1 MDRTSASQRATR
13 EAEATV
19 TEPHLGESVVTF
31 ASPSSLSRIRHRSG
45 LRAYAA
51 VVCCGLLLSGPAV
64 ATAATPPAQPWAHAQ
79 HKEPE
84 RGTLVSAE
92 KLYTLATSQAVAA
105 ELGAAGFEDDTVRH
119 GVVAYRL
126 VYRTVDAY
134 GRPTTASGL
143 FVVPLSRQKHV
154 RTVSFAHGTGSHKD
168 DSPSMQR
175 GEFVSAPVIAHAA
188 AGAAAVAPDYL
199 GMGKGPGLHPWMDIA
214 SETTASL
221 DMLRAA
227 RAFAPRTGHVL
238 ERQVMVTG
246 FSQGA
251 SAALGLGRA
260 LEAGEDRWFGL
271 GALAPVS
278 GAYDFGGTE
287 LPALIAGRL
296 EPKSGVVYAA
306 YTLVAFNRLHHVY
319 DSPGEVFRAPYD
331 STVEALFDGA
341 HTGEQLM
348 RGTPDTLDEL
358 LTGHGR
364 DLLAHPTGPLAAALR
379 TTDAVCTDWVPR
391 APVRLYMAAGDEQ
404 AVTDNTE
411 YCRAALFRNGVDA
424 PVVDL
429 GDVDYHGSRHLG
441 SNVAATSA
449 VVRWFG
455 ELSRRTHLPA
465 VPGSRPEV
473 TPVA

>member
-1 MDRTSASQRATR
+1 M
-13 EAEATV
+13 
-19 TEPHLGESVVTF
+19 
-31 ASPSSLSRIRHRSG
+31 SRR
-45 LRAYAA
+45 LRAPLAA
-51 VVCCGLLLSGPAV
+51 ACCALLLSGPAAAAAV
-64 ATAATPPAQPWAHAQ
+64 AAQPPAPTQAQ
-79 HKEPE
+79 TQVQRQG

-92 KLYTLATSQAVAA
+92 RLYTLTTPDAVAA
-105 ELGAAGFEDDTVRH
+105 ELAAAGFAGDAVRH

-126 VYRTVDAY
+126 VYRTVDVH

-143 FVVPLSRQKHV
+143 FALPLTGERRLSA
-154 RTVSFAHGTGSHKD
+154 VSFAHGTGSHKN
-168 DSPSMQR
+168 DSPSMR
-175 GEFVSAPVIAHAA
+175 RADFVSAPVIAHAA

-199 GMGKGPGLHPWMDIA
+199 GMGKGPGLHPWMDIG

-227 RAFAPRTGHVL
+227 RAFAPRTGHAL
-238 ERQVMVTG
+238 ERDVMVTG

-260 LEAGEDRWFGL
+260 LEAGEDRWFRL

-287 LPALIAGRL
+287 LPALFRGDVDA
-296 EPKSGVVYAA
+296 KSGAVYAA
-306 YTLVAFNRLHHVY
+306 YTLVAFNRLHPVY
-319 DSPGEVFRAPYD
+319 DRPGEVFAEGEGEGED
-331 STVEALFDGA
+331 AAEIEALFDGV

-348 RGTPDTLDEL
+348 ARIPASVDEL
-358 LTGHGR
+358 LTDRGR
-364 DLLAHPTGPLAAALR
+364 EVLGHPTGGMAEALR

-404 AVTDNTE
+404 AVTANTDR
-411 YCRAALFRNGVDA
+411 CRAALHRNGVDA

-429 GDVDYHGSRHLG
+429 GAVDHQDSRHLG

-449 VVRWFG
+449 IVRWFG
-455 ELSRRTHLPA
+455 ELRGR
-465 VPGSRPEV
+465 
-473 TPVA
+473 

>member
-1 MDRTSASQRATR
+1 MPTFVSSSS
-13 EAEATV
+13 
-19 TEPHLGESVVTF
+19 PLG
-31 ASPSSLSRIRHRSG
+31 RIRHRHG
-45 LRAYAA
+45 LRAYAT
-51 VVCCGLLLSGPAV
+51 VVCCCLLLSGPAV
-64 ATAATPPAQPWAHAQ
+64 ATATTPLERSWTHAHPY
-79 HKEPE
+79 EGSD

-92 KLYTLATSQAVAA
+92 KLYTLATPEAVVA
-105 ELGAAGFEDDTVRH
+105 ELGTAGFGGDTVRH

-126 VYRTVDAY
+126 VYRTVDAH

-143 FVVPLSRQKHV
+143 FVLPLVRQEGL
-154 RTVSFAHGTGSHKD
+154 RTVSFAHGTGSHKN
-168 DSPSMQR
+168 DSPSMRR
-175 GEFVSAPVIAHAA
+175 GDFVSAPVIAHAA

-199 GMGKGPGLHPWMDIA
+199 GMGEGPGLHPWMDIA

-227 RAFAPRTGHVL
+227 RTFAPRAGHAL
-238 ERQVMVTG
+238 EREVMVTG

-260 LEAGEDRWFGL
+260 LEAGGDRWFRL

-278 GAYDFGGTE
+278 GAYDFGGAE
-287 LPALIAGRL
+287 LPALLEGRL
-296 EPKSGVVYAA
+296 EPKSGVLYAA

-319 DSPGEVFRAPYD
+319 DSPGDVFRAPYD
-331 STVEALFDGA
+331 TTVETLFDGA

-348 RGTPDTLDEL
+348 RGTPDTLDDL

-364 DLLAHPTGPLAAALR
+364 ELLTHPTGALAAALR

-391 APVRLYMAAGDEQ
+391 APLRLYMAAGDEQ
-404 AVTDNTE
+404 AVDENTE
-411 YCRAALFRNGVDA
+411 HCRAGLLRNGVDV

-429 GDVDYHGSRHLG
+429 GDVDHLGSRHLG
-441 SNVAATSA
+441 SNVAATPA

-455 ELSRRTHLPA
+455 ELSRRPHLPTIA
-465 VPGSRPEV
+465 DRSVDGGHASG
-473 TPVA
+473 